1 MPGAC
6 AGYGRTSSG
15 AVLGQGDDETVGAEH
30 CLFGSECP
38 GVGSQ
43 YDKLSPRPDHTMDD
57 IAPVIAG
64 FDWLS
69 AAEKKMIFEDNA
81 RRLFKLD
88 V

>member
-1 MPGAC
+1 MGAD
-6 AGYGRTSSG
+6 R
-15 AVLGQGDDETVGAEH
+15 

-38 GVGSQ
+38 GVGS
-43 YDKLSPRPDHTMDD
+43 KLAGDDDRTMDD

-69 AAEKKMIFEDNA
+69 DAEKTMIFEGNA

-88 V
+88 Q